1 MFRSQLLE
9 QQKRLKGEKK
19 QLRRSL
25 REFEEKFQSETGRR
39 AQKQDRLVIET
50 IYLGYKQAKAKLRLL
65 EALIAKKSQ
74 VKRNSC

>member
-1 MFRSQLLE
+1 ME
-9 QQKRLKGEKK
+9 QQKRLKEEKK

-25 REFEEKFQSETGRR
+25 RDFDDRFQSENGRR
-39 AQKQDRLVIET
+39 AQKQDRLAIEA
-50 IYLGYKQAKAKLRLL
+50 IYLGYKQSKAKLRLL